1 MASGMFFQEAVSITP
16 PMFSTTT
23 TFLPA
28 LWKAAVTSC
37 RSLRSLAERA
47 KSAAE
52 RSKNSPEL
60 RPKVMM
66 ATSLA
71 LVEAA
76 SSDADGIISDGR
88 GVG

>member
-1 MASGMFFQEAVSITP
+1 MTP
-16 PMFSTTT
+16 PTFRTTT
-23 TFLPA
+23 TFLPLA
-28 LWKAAVTSC
+28 WKAAVTLA
-37 RSLRSLAERA
+37 RSSFSLAERE
-47 KSAAE
+47 KSALV

-71 LVEAA
+71 RAEAA
-76 SSDADGIISDGR
+76 SSAAEGTSSLGR

>member
-1 MASGMFFQEAVSITP
+1 MTP
-16 PMFSTTT
+16 PMFSTTM
-23 TFLPA
+23 TFLPRA
-28 LWKAAVTSC
+28 WKAAVTLFS
-37 RSLRSLAERA
+37 SSRSLAERT
-47 KSAAE
+47 KSALV

-71 LVEAA
+71 LAEAA
-76 SSDADGIISDGR
+76 SSAAEGTSSAGR

>member
-1 MASGMFFQEAVSITP
+1 MTP

-23 TFLPA
+23 TFLPFA
-28 LWKAAVTSC
+28 WKAAVTLFSSS
-37 RSLRSLAERA
+37 RSLGERT
-47 KSAAE
+47 KSALV

-71 LVEAA
+71 LADKL
-76 SSDADGIISDGR
+76 SSLDEGTSSEGR

>member
-1 MASGMFFQEAVSITP
+1 MTP
-16 PMFSTTT
+16 PMFSTTM
-23 TFLPA
+23 TFLPRA
-28 LWKAAVTSC
+28 WKAEVTLAS
-37 RSLRSLAERA
+37 SSFSLAEST
-47 KSAAE
+47 KSALV

-71 LVEAA
+71 LADLE
-76 SSDADGIISDGR
+76 SSEGLGTISLGR